1 MLKVKVKM
9 TWTMKFPVFYN
20 RTKVVFNLEDRLVC
34 AIVAFVDFMWRLRGA
49 QIMAKRHDGHVAYYR
64 K

>member
-1 MLKVKVKM
+1 M

-34 AIVAFVDFMWRLRGA
+34 VIVAIVDSMWRLRA
-49 QIMAKRHDGHVAYYR
+49 TQIMAKRRDGHAAYY
-64 K
+64 KK

>member
-1 MLKVKVKM
+1 MLKVKVNM

-34 AIVAFVDFMWRLRGA
+34 VILAVVDFM
-49 QIMAKRHDGHVAYYR
+49 
-64 K
+64 